1 MHVPYDVTCHV
12 LGVVTE
18 DDRHF
23 DQQQL
28 ISLTPG
34 SPAERHLAN
43 KNALGYYILSM
54 NGVRIR
60 SVSDIRLILH
70 DYHDPDGN
78 RSPAYLS
85 GITMLFGVAQPNS
98 PEPDHLEFSEQDHA
112 TACVVWSVLASS
124 FVENETDPNATF
136 TNMTLTDDTLNHTG
150 YATGGGHDPQV
161 AQLEMQAALLSP
173 SEDDVN

>member
-1 MHVPYDVTCHV
+1 MNGAIQSAHQTAIDEVNLKNLPGDRGSAAKFLSALLELWQVIAELTPTLEPWLSDHLVSYHVPYDVTCNV

-23 DQQQL
+23 DRQRL

-43 KNALGYYILSM
+43 KNVLGYYILSM

-78 RSPAYLS
+78 RGPAYLS
-85 GITMLFGVAQPNS
+85 GITMLFGVTQPTRLSQIILNS
-98 PEPDHLEFSEQDHA
+98 
-112 TACVVWSVLASS
+112 ASKTMLQHVS
-124 FVENETDPNATF
+124 SGP
-136 TNMTLTDDTLNHTG
+136 
-150 YATGGGHDPQV
+150 
-161 AQLEMQAALLSP
+161 
-173 SEDDVN
+173 